1 MSIHASERI
10 TTHLTDLANLV
21 GQLESELNEAHT
33 TLGAERAYIVQLL
46 TSLGEARSALEAEHA
61 RAEQDRNGYIRNG
74 YTRTH
79 NKRVFK
85 DQRDYIAELTTK
97 LGEAQSDAKRYKGD
111 CLNAC
116 KTIATM
122 HEAATGRH
130 GEAATRGVVED
141 VEDMKTMLDH
151 AQQRIK
157 NVEEAIRETERLEL
171 SGHASRIRIA
181 LAVTRN
187 PSKGH

>member
-61 RAEQDRNGYIRNG
+61 RAEQDRN
-74 YTRTH
+74 H
-79 NKRVFK
+79 NTRVFK
-85 DQRDYIAELTTK
+85 AQREHITGLSTM
-97 LGEAQSDAKRYKGD
+97 LSDALGDAERYKGD
-111 CLNAC
+111 YLSAC

-151 AQQRIK
+151 AHQRIK
-157 NVEEAIRETERLEL
+157 NTETAIRVSERLHL
-171 SGHASRIRIA
+171 ASAESRA
-181 LAVTRN
+181 LIFEAVTCN
-187 PSKGH
+187 PSEGH